1 VEAANRSE
9 PAVGSAGTLSAVQG
23 GGVPSRPVPGLSN
36 LLVWNAPRIAACSE
50 VGLDAAAFLF
60 LPLLL
65 LVPRGM
71 AALASV
77 AGLCAACLVL
87 STKRK
92 ELSPALSLAATL
104 LGGLLLWGAISAW
117 WSVAPLRS
125 LAVAGRLAGLFAAG
139 LALAAA
145 AGCLAAPRR
154 LTFCLLAGLTSGIVI
169 VLSELA
175 TGGALSSLFSD
186 RLFQL
191 TRLNQG
197 SMTFAILLLPA
208 SVGLAALGHPV
219 LAVFLAVATAA
230 TIWALVGTA
239 AKAAVL
245 VGLPIGLL
253 YYRSCARLAN
263 VAAFVTVVA
272 IISAPLTLSRLERL
286 PGLGEKADTFKI
298 SAGHRL
304 LIWSFAGDRIA
315 EHALLGWGLD
325 SSRAIPGGADP
336 IRPRESWMPLHPH
349 NAALQ
354 LWLELGVPGPVLF
367 ALLIALAW
375 QALARA
381 PWPRRFAAAAAASL
395 TIGLVGC
402 FATYGIWQEWWLG
415 TLWFSLFL
423 VLATARV
430 TSAQAAGSGL
440 RRAEIPRSACRE
452 AAYSTTRSTQ
462 VRRGRL

>member
-9 PAVGSAGTLSAVQG
+9 PAVGNAGNLSAIRVGAQ
-23 GGVPSRPVPGLSN
+23 PRPVPGLPD
-36 LLVWNAPRIAACSE
+36 LFHRNAPRIAACSE
-50 VGLDAAAFLF
+50 AGLDVAALLF

-71 AALASV
+71 AALASA

-87 STKRK
+87 STERKR
-92 ELSPALSLAATL
+92 LSPAFLLAAML
-104 LGGLLLWGAISAW
+104 LGGLLLWGAISAL

-125 LAVAGRLAGLFAAG
+125 LAVALRLAGLFAAG

-145 AGCLAAPRR
+145 AGRVASPRR
-154 LTFCLLAGLTSGIVI
+154 LTFCLVAGLTSGIVI
-169 VLSELA
+169 ALSELA
-175 TGGALSSLFSD
+175 TGGAMSSLFSD
-186 RLFQL
+186 RLFQP

-197 SMTFAILLLPA
+197 SMTFAIMLLPA
-208 SVGLAALGHPV
+208 SAGLAFLGHPL
-219 LAVFLAVATAA
+219 LALLLAVATAA
-230 TIWALVGTA
+230 TIWALAGTA
-239 AKAAVL
+239 AKAAL
-245 VGLPIGLL
+245 LAGLPVALL
-253 YYRSCARLAN
+253 FYRSRGRLAN
-263 VAAFVTVVA
+263 IAAFLTVVA
-272 IISAPLTLSRLERL
+272 IISAPLTLARLERL

-315 EHALLGWGLD
+315 EHVLLGWGLD

-336 IRPRESWMPLHPH
+336 IRPGESWMPLHPH

-375 QALARA
+375 RALASA
-381 PWPRRFAAAAAASL
+381 PWPRLLSDAVAASL
-395 TIGLVGC
+395 TTGLVGC

-423 VLATARV
+423 ILATARAA
-430 TSAQAAGSGL
+430 SAECAGRGL
-440 RRAEIPRSACRE
+440 RRPPTCRSPSRE
-452 AAYSTTRSTQ
+452 AKHSTGRSRQ
-462 VRRGRL
+462 VRRGR